1 MKVKLKI
8 KVIGDESFFLE
19 TVGIKNDNTIK
30 YLEKDLKVLIKIY
43 DNSII
48 IERSNNDYQI
58 IINLEEKK
66 DTIST
71 YKFIGGNKNFELK
84 TKTSLLLI
92 DDKEICAKYNLEG
105 NDFEFIL
112 EVIE

>member
-30 YLEKDLKVLIKIY
+30 YLEKDLKVLIKIL

-48 IERSNNDYQI
+48 IERSNDDYQV
-58 IINLEEKK
+58 IINLEENKE
-66 DTIST
+66 TVST
-71 YKFIGGNKNFELK
+71 YKFIGGNKTFELK
-84 TKTSLLLI
+84 TKTYKLFLS
-92 DDKEICAKYNLEG
+92 DK
-105 NDFEFIL
+105 
-112 EVIE
+112 

>member
-8 KVIGDESFFLE
+8 KVIGDENFFLE
-19 TVGIKNDNTIK
+19 TVGIKNENIIK

-48 IERSNNDYQI
+48 IERSSNDYQV
-58 IINLEEKK
+58 IINLEENKN
-66 DTIST
+66 TIST
-71 YKFIGGNKNFELK
+71 YKFMGGNKTFELK

-92 DDKEICAKYNLEG
+92 DDQWIRAKYNLEG